1 MQLPGLSP
9 ACGEPGTETSQ
20 RFLAS
25 AYDSVQAVLANLKAI
40 REQRRDAGG
49 DIRGRLTA
57 NEEDLLRAAVVFTG
71 AGLDSTLK
79 RLIRDALPRLLEES
93 EQAHAKFED
102 FAARRIGTGEIADA
116 KMVARYLTSDSPRQ
130 RLIEDYIY
138 DLTGSSLQSAEE
150 VAKAAAAL
158 GIDDKNLRRRI
169 TELKA
174 LFAARNQI
182 SHELDLRAPER
193 QGERARRA
201 RAIGPTVQLCHE
213 GLEVGQLVI
222 NAVGA
227 SLVGGP
233 ERG

>member
-1 MQLPGLSP
+1 MQLRGLSP
-9 ACGEPGTETSQ
+9 ACGEPGTETAQ

-25 AYDSVQAVLANLKAI
+25 AYDSVQAVLTNLDAI

-79 RLIRDALPRLLEES
+79 RLIRDTLPRLLERS
-93 EQAHAKFED
+93 QSAHDKFEE
-102 FAARRIGTGEIADA
+102 FAARRLGTGDIADA
-116 KMVARYLTSDSPRQ
+116 KRVARYLTSNSPRQ
-130 RLIEDYIY
+130 RLIEDYVY

-150 VAKAAAAL
+150 VAKTAAAL
-158 GIDDKNLRRRI
+158 GIDEKPLRKKI
-169 TELKA
+169 IDLKP
-174 LFAARNQI
+174 LFVARNQI

-201 RAIGPTVQLCHE
+201 RSMRPTMDLCHE
-213 GLEVGQLVI
+213 GLEVGQLMI

-227 SLVGGP
+227 SLVV
-233 ERG
+233 